1 MSGQALSI
9 LRLSSLAQTMKAF
22 MGRLM
27 WGFPSGSFFV
37 WRMILAPAI
46 LPDPFV
52 SVSDAE
58 LSLSLRDAEE
68 FGGLGR
74 APVDWGRY
82 RWSGKG
88 LSCPTRELW

>member
-1 MSGQALSI
+1 
-9 LRLSSLAQTMKAF
+9 
-22 MGRLM
+22 
-27 WGFPSGSFFV
+27 
-37 WRMILAPAI
+37 MILAPAI
-46 LPDPFV
+46 LPAH
-52 SVSDAE
+52 STTSAE

-68 FGGLGR
+68 FGCLGR